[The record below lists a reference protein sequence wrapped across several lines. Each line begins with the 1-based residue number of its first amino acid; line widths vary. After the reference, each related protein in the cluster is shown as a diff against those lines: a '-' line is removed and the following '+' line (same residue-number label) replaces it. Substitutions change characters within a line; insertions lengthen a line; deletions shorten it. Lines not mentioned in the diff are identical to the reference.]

1 MALAD
6 TLTTR
11 EAVRRAALEDIVA
24 RCELAAT
31 SIEGGELDGIS
42 VVSMGTLRDQVTGSL
57 MVKLAP
63 PSDRFAEVSTPA
75 TVTVSAI
82 CPECDLPVTLTVKLT
97 PLLTVD
103 DDGAEISIKAKA
115 AKMAHQHGQLSLDAA
130 TAGDQLAL
138 DDVVID
144 DLRLRILQTVDDLET
159 ELEAAV
165 ATAEVAQLVT
175 LDAIAIRLEL
185 ATEHERGDL
194 EESLYGYSLLE
205 EPLVEVVSVAGEPV
219 TYQLTQA
226 GADLV
231 SAAEEDDGE
240 DAGDPDPDRDDQE
253 RIDRDDP

>member
-1 MALAD
+1 MALTD

-11 EAVRRAALEDIVA
+11 EALRRATLEDIVA

-31 SIEGGELDGIS
+31 SIEGGELDGIK
-42 VVSMGTLRDQVTGSL
+42 VVSMGVLRDEMTGSL
-57 MVKLAP
+57 LVKLAP
-63 PSDRFAEVSTPA
+63 PSNRFAEVSTPA
-75 TVTVSAI
+75 TITVSAI

-115 AKMAHQHGQLSLDAA
+115 AKMAHQHGQLSLDGAA
-130 TAGDQLAL
+130 AGDQLAF

-144 DLRLRILQTVDDLET
+144 DLRLRILRAIDELQAELET
-159 ELEAAV
+159 AAEAGQV
-165 ATAEVAQLVT
+165 LRLTI
-175 LDAIAIRLEL
+175 DAIAIRLEY
-185 ATEHERGDL
+185 ATESDRSDL
-194 EESLYGYSLLE
+194 EDSLYRYSQLE
-205 EPLVEVVSVAGEPV
+205 APLVEVVSVTGEPV

-231 SAAEEDDGE
+231 SEAEEDGGE
-240 DAGDPDPDRDDQE
+240 GDDPDPDKEDQE